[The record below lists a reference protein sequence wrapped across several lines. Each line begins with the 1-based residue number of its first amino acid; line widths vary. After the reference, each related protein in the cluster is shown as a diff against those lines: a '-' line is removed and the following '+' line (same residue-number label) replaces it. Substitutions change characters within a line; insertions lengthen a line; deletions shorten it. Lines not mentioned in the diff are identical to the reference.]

1 MKRHIKLLLILLSG
15 VLTASAQPANHI
27 VISEVAPMGGKATQ
41 YNTGEFIELYNP
53 FSVDV
58 TFGTNVKIVSGATP
72 PGTNAAEW
80 EVSLAGKT
88 IKAYGFLLI
97 GDGGVSPAPDISFPS
112 NKNLANSA
120 ARSCVQL
127 RDGETVID
135 AFGWDAST
143 TLLCETTPFYPSD
156 KTSDGKSFERKSKQ
170 SATQDDSEG
179 NAWDSNNNSIDF
191 FQNSASTKNPQNSS
205 SAIEINPYNLV
216 PSDGKGA
223 ASVQPA
229 QWFYSNP
236 TELTF
241 SLSSASD
248 TIKAFRFV
256 LSSSILNWNASNV
269 SVVPSSAV
277 LSFSGDTVI
286 VSNIV
291 IIGNDS
297 AIVTIQSVTAV
308 DTTTELS
315 FGVSTSLDGIVFKNL
330 LVQPSTL
337 IYGSPRAMSMVKAK
351 DGSGLPILYGK
362 YAVVKGVVTVANEFG
377 GPSYLEDATAAVAVY
392 DSSVSRNVK
401 QGDEIIVL
409 GKVVPYNGLFELTPC
424 QLIQVV
430 SEGNAF
436 DTLQLSIP
444 QVKAQDQNG
453 IEPYECR
460 LIRINNITSV
470 LTSSNSPATSWEV
483 TGSGTNYKLISGS
496 DTLEVRILPATNI
509 VGTSI
514 PSSTFD
520 IVGVLGQYY
529 STYQLQ
535 PRSLND
541 IIVNSSAPRIISGIP
556 YESSIGSTSV
566 SFRWETDL
574 PSSSIVYY
582 GLSDAYGSFVASPTA
597 VTIHEITLT
606 ELQPATVYH
615 AKIGSAIGA
624 DTAFTFDYL
633 FSTSSVNSTGAMNVY
648 FNKSIDPSV
657 VRAETAKTVNIYERL
672 LARIN
677 GATSKI
683 DAALYSLSGTVGST
697 IANALI
703 SAKSR
708 GVQVRVI
715 GENDNS
721 STAPWTTLSSN
732 GINVIFD
739 NVDAVNIGAG
749 LMHNKFVVIDNGDD
763 GDETNDWVWTGSWNA
778 TDPGNNNDAQNV
790 IEIQDK
796 ALANAYTIEFNE
808 MWGSSSA
815 TPNTSQSRFGSHKQN
830 NTPHL
835 FVING
840 ISVELYFSPSDGTN
854 AQLLKTFHKA
864 QESVNFAIL
873 SFTRDDLGN
882 ELTSRFRNG
891 VKVRGVFDNKT
902 DSGCEYDSLVARG
915 LDVHLKANL
924 TGLLHHKYAIIDAN
938 GNDENKYV
946 ITGSHN
952 WSNNAENNN
961 DENTLIIKSPRIAN
975 LYLQEFS
982 QRYKDAGGT
991 DVLLGVE
998 SAEEII
1004 PKSYILHQNFPNP
1017 FNPATNIQY
1026 EVPSTAQ
1033 VTILVY
1039 DVLGRR
1045 VAQLVNEVK
1054 TPGVYQTFWNASSFP
1069 SGVYFCRMQCGAFSS
1084 TVRMLLVK

>member
-1 MKRHIKLLLILLSG
+1 
-15 VLTASAQPANHI
+15 
-27 VISEVAPMGGKATQ
+27 
-41 YNTGEFIELYNP
+41 
-53 FSVDV
+53 
-58 TFGTNVKIVSGATP
+58 
-72 PGTNAAEW
+72 
-80 EVSLAGKT
+80 
-88 IKAYGFLLI
+88 
-97 GDGGVSPAPDISFPS
+97 
-112 NKNLANSA
+112 
-120 ARSCVQL
+120 
-127 RDGETVID
+127 
-135 AFGWDAST
+135 
-143 TLLCETTPFYPSD
+143 LLCETTPFSPSST
-156 KTSDGKSFERKSKQ
+156 TSDGKSFERKSKQ
-170 SATQDDSEG
+170 SATQGDLDG
-179 NAWDSNNNSIDF
+179 NSWDSNNNSIDF
-191 FQNSASTKNPQNSS
+191 FQNTASTKNPQNSS
-205 SAIEINPYNLV
+205 SPVESNPFKLL

-236 TELTF
+236 TALTF
-241 SLSSASD
+241 SVSSASD

-269 SVVPSSAV
+269 SIEPSSAV
-277 LSFSGDTVI
+277 LSFSGDTITASNVVI
-286 VSNIV
+286 T
-291 IIGNDS
+291 GNDS
-297 AIVTIQSVTAV
+297 AIVSIQSVTAV
-308 DTTTELS
+308 DTTMELL
-315 FGVSTSLDGIVFKNL
+315 FEFSTSLDGMLFQNL
-330 LVQPSTL
+330 LAQPSTL
-337 IYGSPRAMSMVKAK
+337 IYGLPRAMSMVKSK
-351 DGSGLPILYGK
+351 DASGLPVLYGK
-362 YAVVKGVVTVANEFG
+362 YAVVKGIVTVANEFG

-409 GKVVPYNGLFELTPC
+409 GKVVPYNGLFELTSC

-436 DTLQLSIP
+436 DTLQLSIAD
-444 QVKAQDQNG
+444 VKAQDQNG
-453 IEPYECR
+453 IEPYECK

-496 DTLEVRILPATNI
+496 DTLEVRILPNTNI

-514 PSSTFD
+514 PSSPFD

-535 PRSLND
+535 PRSLDD

-574 PSSSIVYY
+574 PSSSIIYY
-582 GLSDAYGSFVASPTA
+582 GLSDAYGTFVADIRHA
-597 VTIHEITLT
+597 VTIHEITLVN
-606 ELQPATVYH
+606 LQPATVYH

-633 FSTSSVNSTGAMNVY
+633 FSTASVNSSGAMNVY
-648 FNKSIDPSV
+648 FNQSIDPSV
-657 VRAETAKTVNIYERL
+657 ARVETAKTVNIYERL
-672 LARIN
+672 LVRIN
-677 GATSKI
+677 GASSKI

-703 SAKSR
+703 AAKGR
-708 GVQVRVI
+708 GVQVRVV
-715 GENDNS
+715 GEHDNS
-721 STAPWTTLSSN
+721 STAPWATLSSH

-739 NVDAVNIGAG
+739 NVDAVNFGEG

-763 GDETNDWVWTGSWNA
+763 DDETDDWVWIGSWNA
-778 TDPGNNNDAQNV
+778 TDPGNNDDAQNV

-808 MWGSSSA
+808 MWGSAGA
-815 TPNTSQSRFGSHKQN
+815 TPNTSQSKFGSHKQN

-840 ISVELYFSPSDGTN
+840 IPVELYFSPSDGTN

-952 WSNNAENNN
+952 WSNSAENSN

-1004 PKSYILHQNFPNP
+1004 PKGYTLHQNFPNP

-1026 EVPSTAQ
+1026 EVPSTAP
-1033 VTILVY
+1033 VTILIY

-1045 VAQLVNEVK
+1045 IAQLVNEVK
-1054 TPGVYQTFWNASSFP
+1054 TPGVYQTYWNASSFP
-1069 SGVYFCRMQCGAFSS
+1069 SGVYFCRMQCGAFLS